1 MSAASAPVLA
11 LLPPGPAPSPVSA
24 SLADRARVVRRTRA
38 GATAVCVTGA
48 LLPLPFVLMERWIGE
63 GQYLGIVGSWLFL
76 FGIGGLVLFIVAVSQ
91 RTRDDL
97 RAMLVAIA
105 TFVAAVALLPAA
117 GRVGTE
123 AYVSTHAVELDAL
136 AARVR
141 AEWRPAP
148 PDGRLDEAQLALRAE
163 ARRRNLGRPR
173 VVDGGIV
180 FQSGELFGSDL
191 FYSDG
196 VKNDAAFQC
205 RDLRSIGGRWYTASC
220 SGPGSE

>member
-1 MSAASAPVLA
+1 
-11 LLPPGPAPSPVSA
+11 
-24 SLADRARVVRRTRA
+24 
-38 GATAVCVTGA
+38 VCLTGA

-63 GQYLGIVGSWLFL
+63 GQYVGIVGSWLFL
-76 FGIGGLVLFIVAVSQ
+76 LPIGGLVLFIVAVIQ

-97 RAMLVAIA
+97 RAMLVVAA
-105 TFVAAVALLPAA
+105 TFAAAVALLPAA

-141 AEWRPAP
+141 AEWQPAP
-148 PDGRLDEAQLALRAE
+148 LDGRLDETQLAIRAA

-180 FQSGELFGSDL
+180 FRSGELFGSDL
-191 FYSDG
+191 FYADG
-196 VKNDAAFQC
+196 VKSDAAFQC
-205 RDLRSIGGRWYTASC
+205 RHPRSIGGRWYTAQC
-220 SGPGSE
+220 SVPGTEYGE